1 MNESFAI
8 QGFSA
13 SNQMLCMIEGSD
25 IYQTDYMG
33 NKRLLGKTSA
43 AYAELE
49 QTTAEYY
56 DKLVEL
62 GVIVP
67 PVEPEQMMAQMQQS
81 MLQMSQIIKGLSDE
95 VKELKKNGSE
105 HHCKCGDKDVPQRKP
120 TGGSEK
126 STAGAERDSGL
137 SGGSGSSGEK
147 AGS

>member
-33 NKRLLGKTSA
+33 NRKLLGKTSA

-120 TGGSEK
+120 SGSGGK
-126 STAGAERDSGL
+126 STAGAERDAGL
-137 SGGSGSSGEK
+137 SGGSGSGGEK
-147 AGS
+147 AGA

>member
-1 MNESFAI
+1 MNESFSI

-13 SNQMLCMIEGSD
+13 SNQMLCMIDGSD

-33 NKRLLGKTSA
+33 NKRQLGKTSA

-120 TGGSEK
+120 SGSGGK
-126 STAGAERDSGL
+126 SAAGAERDAGL
-137 SGGSGSSGEK
+137 SGGSGIGGEK
-147 AGS
+147 AGT

>member
-49 QTTAEYY
+49 QTTAVMK
-56 DKLVEL
+56 DKGLNYPEPEWYAVMNMLYSDYGPLLAKHGPKELDAYVEL
-62 GVIVP
+62 
-67 PVEPEQMMAQMQQS
+67 AKAW
-81 MLQMSQIIKGLSDE
+81 LD
-95 VKELKKNGSE
+95 
-105 HHCKCGDKDVPQRKP
+105 DKDAMPGK
-120 TGGSEK
+120 
-126 STAGAERDSGL
+126 TARYYHSVVRGM
-137 SGGSGSSGEK
+137 
-147 AGS
+147 

>member
-33 NKRLLGKTSA
+33 NRKLLGKTSA

-105 HHCKCGDKDVPQRKP
+105 HHCKCSEQDVSKRKP
-120 TGGSEK
+120 TGSGGK
-126 STAGAERDSGL
+126 STAGAERDAGL
-137 SGGSGSSGEK
+137 SGGGGSGGEK
-147 AGS
+147 AGT